1 MSYTLIDAG
10 VNLTNHQFDEQHH
23 DVIARASEAGVYKYA
38 YYWL

>member
-23 DVIARASEAGVYKYA
+23 DVVTRAMKPV
-38 YYWL
+38 LQICLL